1 MHPSRRGN
9 HSSGSILR
17 CTISTRMKHNGDTQY
32 YGKTHKLDNPSE
44 LIIII
49 ITHSKIKWIMLTLVA
64 YFSHDNNYHHSYSI
78 AEAVEVKD
86 EANAIKLIASSA
98 IVSAC
103 GFVLSY
109 A

>member
-1 MHPSRRGN
+1 
-9 HSSGSILR
+9 
-17 CTISTRMKHNGDTQY
+17 
-32 YGKTHKLDNPSE
+32 
-44 LIIII
+44 
-49 ITHSKIKWIMLTLVA
+49 MLTLVA

-109 A
+109 ARVSIVSHNSTMLPLLYVTMSYMPVC